1 MIAFLDASALI
12 YLVEGEA
19 PWAQATQA
27 TLQQLA
33 GEAPDLALAVS
44 RLSLLEC
51 RVAPLGRGD
60 QACLDCFEA
69 LVAQPDLLVVE
80 LSAFVVELATQ
91 LRANHGLR
99 TPDALQAA
107 CCLQLGPD
115 AVMITGDAGFQR
127 VQAPAMKAP
136 AVSRPCA
143 ARWPPTRPT
152 VPASAGCSSPTNRP
166 WRSGP
171 PAASLSEWKG

>member
-33 GEAPDLALAVS
+33 GKAASNLALAVS

-51 RVAPLGRGD
+51 RVAPLRRGD
-60 QACLDCFEA
+60 QACLDRFEA
-69 LVAQPDLLVVE
+69 LFAQPDLLVVE
-80 LSAFVVELATQ
+80 LSASVVELATQ

-99 TPDALQAA
+99 TPDA
-107 CCLQLGPD
+107 
-115 AVMITGDAGFQR
+115 VMITGDAGFQR
-127 VQAPAMKAP
+127 VQALQVRLIA
-136 AVSRPCA
+136 CA
-143 ARWPPTRPT
+143 
-152 VPASAGCSSPTNRP
+152 
-166 WRSGP
+166 
-171 PAASLSEWKG
+171 

>member
-19 PWAQATQA
+19 PWAEAARA

-33 GEAPDLALAVS
+33 LEAPDLALAVS

-51 RVAPLGRGD
+51 RVAPLRRGD
-60 QACLDCFEA
+60 QASLDRFQA
-69 LVAQPDLLVVE
+69 LFAKPDLLVVE
-80 LSAFVVELATQ
+80 LGASVVELASQ

-115 AVMITGDAGFQR
+115 ALMVTGDAAFQR
-127 VQAPAMKAP
+127 VQALQVHLIA
-136 AVSRPCA
+136 C
-143 ARWPPTRPT
+143 
-152 VPASAGCSSPTNRP
+152 N
-166 WRSGP
+166 
-171 PAASLSEWKG
+171 